1 MKRFL
6 NILFVFSTC
15 FLFLNCKTNQ
25 IVNKQK
31 HGKWIYKDTINDVF
45 YKTVEKYKKGI
56 EQKTWRYYANE
67 KIIKR
72 EKYKNGI
79 CYVTNYYPSGKIE
92 SKGKTKLVITDKL
105 AHWFYFDYWYFYDE
119 KEQLVDTKFY
129 ADGVLLGETKE

>member
-1 MKRFL
+1 MKWFFNL
-6 NILFVFSTC
+6 LYIFSTF
-15 FLFLNCKTNQ
+15 FLFANCKTNQ

-31 HGKWIYKDTINDVF
+31 HGKWIYKDTINEVV
-45 YKTVEKYKKGI
+45 YKTVEKHKNGNEI
-56 EQKTWRYYANE
+56 KTWRYYAN
-67 KIIKR
+67 KKRIKK

-79 CYVTNYYPSGKIE
+79 CNVTNYYPSGKIA